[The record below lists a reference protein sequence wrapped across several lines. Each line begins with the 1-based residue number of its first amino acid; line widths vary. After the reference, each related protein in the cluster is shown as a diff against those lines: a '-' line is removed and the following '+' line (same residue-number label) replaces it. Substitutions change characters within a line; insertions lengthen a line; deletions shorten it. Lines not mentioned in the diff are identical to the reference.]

1 MQGLDMLP
9 HQEFWQEVY
18 GLVIDGARFTK
29 ATADTAMGKPKS
41 AEYDAIGEPKES
53 KKDSS
58 SSSGPGGAAKKQVD
72 PDSPLK
78 AADDDKPLFGE
89 GSDGG
94 DDDDDLVE

>member
-1 MQGLDMLP
+1 MLP

-58 SSSGPGGAAKKQVD
+58 SSSSPGGAAKKQVD

-89 GSDGG
+89 GSDGD

>member
-41 AEYDAIGEPKES
+41 AEYDAIGEPKDS
-53 KKDSS
+53 KTDS

-89 GSDGG
+89 GSDGD